1 MVLRGQGSFGI
12 AVSGHLQNK
21 ENCGMISYLFHSS
34 HSMTVLTKKRTQQ
47 SRVGSENCWE
57 VPVAPK
63 AVYLGVV

>member
-34 HSMTVLTKKRTQQ
+34 HSTTVLTKNEHNK
-47 SRVGSENCWE
+47 SRVGS
-57 VPVAPK
+57 
-63 AVYLGVV
+63 